1 MLNGNKVTVKVVC
14 ANDGTE
20 QTARART
27 SGKQISVFYTC
38 STQQFLKRDFPGN
51 LEMLYDAAHLRFQYE
66 GGKRYDSLNAAATAA
81 QGTGIPLSNACLVA
95 VC

>member
-38 STQQFLKRDFPGN
+38 STPQDRLSGQLGNATWKCYMTLLICAFLLGN
-51 LEMLYDAAHLRFQYE
+51 A
-66 GGKRYDSLNAAATAA
+66 
-81 QGTGIPLSNACLVA
+81 I
-95 VC
+95 